1 MSGDAPHGGSRR
13 DAQHGRPRDAPR
25 DAPHDA
31 GGLPDLIA
39 LDGVPRGAIERAA
52 LLVAAGVFFVLG
64 VVFWLVPV
72 VTGVPFYVL
81 AAVCAGMASRRAA
94 AGVNRL
100 ERKLPH
106 RVRLLLRRRRG
117 REPDESGPR
126 RG

>member
-1 MSGDAPHGGSRR
+1 MSGDAPQSGPRR